1 MICEKKK
8 DITTSPTDIKK
19 MRKYSEQLYV
29 NDLAVQGN
37 AQIQIIIQNV
47 LNY

>member
-1 MICEKKK
+1 MICEKK
-8 DITTSPTDIKK
+8 DITTSPTDIKRL
-19 MRKYSEQLYV
+19 RKYSEQLYV
-29 NDLAVQGN
+29 NDVAAQWN